1 MTDLNYIIYFT
12 FSGSIR
18 SSVVELDTSE
28 FDTPLLFHDILLSTK
43 YCQIAVVVAPLAL
56 LSSGI
61 LIIRYLLLSVFEN
74 TAI

>member
-1 MTDLNYIIYFT
+1 MTDLNYNIYFT

-18 SSVVELDTSE
+18 SSVAELDTSE

-56 LSSGI
+56 LCSGI
-61 LIIRYLLLSVFEN
+61 LTIRYLLLSVFEN